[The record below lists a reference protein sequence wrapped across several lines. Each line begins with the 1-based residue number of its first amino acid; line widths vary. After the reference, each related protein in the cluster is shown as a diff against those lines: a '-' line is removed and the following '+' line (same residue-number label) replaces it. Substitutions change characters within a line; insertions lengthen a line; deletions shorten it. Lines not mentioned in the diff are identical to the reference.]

1 MPAHPSAI
9 PPVQYGVPASQPA
22 PPAQYGIPAPRPAAP
37 AYPPAVPPAQ
47 YGAPSDDS
55 WREPGLYGRP
65 ASAWEI
71 MTSPA
76 GKAID
81 KKEGLQ

>member
-1 MPAHPSAI
+1 MPVAPPAAPTRPSA
-9 PPVQYGVPASQPA
+9 A
-22 PPAQYGIPAPRPAAP
+22 PPAQYGAPAPQSYPPAAP
-37 AYPPAVPPAQ
+37 
-47 YGAPSDDS
+47 APSDDS

>member
-1 MPAHPSAI
+1 ML
-9 PPVQYGVPASQPA
+9 A
-22 PPAQYGIPAPRPAAP
+22 PQSYLPAAP
-37 AYPPAVPPAQ
+37 
-47 YGAPSDDS
+47 APSDDS

-71 MTSPA
+71 MTSLA

>member
-1 MPAHPSAI
+1 MRAPSPAPSA
-9 PPVQYGVPASQPA
+9 A
-22 PPAQYGIPAPRPAAP
+22 PP
-37 AYPPAVPPAQ
+37 
-47 YGAPSDDS
+47 PSDDS
-55 WREPGLYGRP
+55 WREPGLYGRH